1 MGGLLG
7 LILVHSNNLSRYVK
21 ENIVLNIIV
30 QEGTKEA
37 DILALQSQLNSK
49 TEVLRTQYVS
59 KEQAARNLAKD
70 LGEDFEDFLGYNP
83 LLPALDIYLKAD
95 FADNASIEKF
105 AKQLEKNELIK
116 EIVYQKSLIDIV
128 NQNVRLISIGILGF
142 GLILLLIAITLIN
155 NTIRLAIYS
164 QRFQLKSMQLVGA
177 TVDFIR
183 KPFILSSIIQG
194 LIAGLS
200 AIGLL
205 LFILIIIKSQIPEI
219 VALSDWGQFALVFL
233 GMLFMGVAISALS
246 TRIAVTRY
254 LNTTTNELY

>member
-7 LILVHSNNLSRYVK
+7 LILVHSNNLSKYVK
-21 ENIVLNIIV
+21 ENIVLNVIV

-37 DILALQSQLNSK
+37 DVLALQTQLNAK
-49 TEVLRTQYVS
+49 PEVLRTQYVS

-95 FADNASIEKF
+95 FADNTSIAKF

-128 NQNVRLISIGILGF
+128 NQNVRLISMGILGF

-177 TVDFIR
+177 TADFIR
-183 KPFILSSIIQG
+183 KPFIKSSILQG

-200 AIGLL
+200 ACGLL
-205 LFILIIIKSQIPEI
+205 LVILMVIKAQIPEI
-219 VALSDWGQFALVFL
+219 AALNDWAQFSLVFA
-233 GMLFMGVAISALS
+233 GMLVMGVAISGLS
-246 TRIAVTRY
+246 TRFAVTRF
-254 LNTTTNELY
+254 LETKTDELY